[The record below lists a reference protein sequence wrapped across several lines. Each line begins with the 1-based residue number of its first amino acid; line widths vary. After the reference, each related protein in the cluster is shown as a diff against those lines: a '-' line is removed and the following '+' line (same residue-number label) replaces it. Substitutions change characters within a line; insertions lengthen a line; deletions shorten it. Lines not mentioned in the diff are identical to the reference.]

1 MVDYFGAIVVAKKSG
16 NLLRVGSFDN
26 LYISSI
32 VVTYATAEPHALRV
46 VYINYV
52 APLAFAFNTLDTG
65 CQQAAFLLPERQG
78 GSGIDNQ
85 LAPDAEA
92 AEHPPLPA
100 FQL

>member
-1 MVDYFGAIVVAKKSG
+1 MDYLGAIIMAEKGG
-16 NLLRVGSFDN
+16 NLLRVGPFDN
-26 LYISSI
+26 LYIGSI
-32 VVTYATAEPHALRV
+32 VVTYATAEPHTLRV

-52 APLAFAFNTLDTG
+52 APLASAFNALDTG
-65 CQQAAFLLPERQG
+65 CQQAAFLLLERPG

-100 FQL
+100 FQF